1 MPISVVEPDVPIGLF
16 IGIPRQR
23 GATRHALVRPRPK
36 TPLPIPP
43 PALQFPLMHAAQIP
57 NFDQLTDEQ
66 RLALA
71 DEILGSL
78 RSPELLP
85 PPLAHRAEL
94 DRRWAA
100 FEANPESA
108 LTKDQFR
115 ARVAS
120 LRQ

>member
-1 MPISVVEPDVPIGLF
+1 M
-16 IGIPRQR
+16 Q
-23 GATRHALVRPRPK
+23 ATE
-36 TPLPIPP
+36 
-43 PALQFPLMHAAQIP
+43 IP
-57 NFDQLTDEQ
+57 NFDRLTDEQ

-78 RSPELLP
+78 RAPELLP

-100 FEANPESA
+100 FEGDPNRA
-108 LTKDQFR
+108 LTKEQFR
-115 ARVAS
+115 ARVAA